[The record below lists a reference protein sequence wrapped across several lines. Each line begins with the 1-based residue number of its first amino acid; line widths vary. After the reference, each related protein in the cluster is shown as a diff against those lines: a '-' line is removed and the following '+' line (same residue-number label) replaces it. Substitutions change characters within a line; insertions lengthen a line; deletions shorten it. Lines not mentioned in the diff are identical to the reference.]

1 MMDLCKEALE
11 HTLQD
16 TIAMLPLLFFT
27 YLFLAYWEQKK
38 PVDHQGRL
46 LQMRHLGPLF
56 GALLGLIPQCGF
68 SLITAG
74 LYVNRAVTLGTLLA
88 TLIATSD
95 EAIPMLIASLDSAS
109 VLWQVI
115 IIKLLLAVVVGYGV
129 DFFASKR
136 ATSISSTIAASS
148 HSCSHEDHSLWREA
162 WIRTFKIYAFIFI
175 LSFGFHMIIHA
186 IGMDQLRILLLN
198 QSLLQPLFAAL
209 FGFIPNCAASVLL
222 TSLFMNE
229 ALSFGSLIAGL
240 VSNAGMGFMIL
251 LRSEKDKKV
260 IIKVAIILFISAWI
274 SGSLLQMLEVAGL

>member
-1 MMDLCKEALE
+1 
-11 HTLQD
+11 
-16 TIAMLPLLFFT
+16 
-27 YLFLAYWEQKK
+27 
-38 PVDHQGRL
+38 
-46 LQMRHLGPLF
+46 
-56 GALLGLIPQCGF
+56 
-68 SLITAG
+68 
-74 LYVNRAVTLGTLLA
+74 
-88 TLIATSD
+88 
-95 EAIPMLIASLDSAS
+95 
-109 VLWQVI
+109 
-115 IIKLLLAVVVGYGV
+115 
-129 DFFASKR
+129 
-136 ATSISSTIAASS
+136 
-148 HSCSHEDHSLWREA
+148 
-162 WIRTFKIYAFIFI
+162 
-175 LSFGFHMIIHA
+175 MIIHA